1 MGCYSTF
8 VWFSLLPAVRLA
20 WGAVNQTVGRGSR
33 EKCRLLAGTCSFCLT
48 IVRLRHTP
56 TQQVI
61 GDKLDKM
68 DPSTFEPRACE
79 LLHGLGFTKQ
89 MMQKAERTARD
100 VSNIDTIC
108 IYLHLFATWFFR
120 QSQNDLLRWQGCF
133 VHYAPQGTTHTYI
146 YISIIH
152 YYILV
157 REASWI
163 NGLCTCNSMAM
174 AFLKECNCNTCHANA
189 SCTKTL

>member
-108 IYLHLFATWFFR
+108 IYLLHCLSLFFR
-120 QSQNDLLRWQGCF
+120 RSESEWF
-133 VHYAPQGTTHTYI
+133 VALTGMLCALCTSRYHTHIYI
-146 YISIIH
+146 YI
-152 YYILV
+152 YYTL
-157 REASWI
+157 
-163 NGLCTCNSMAM
+163 LYTCQGGIMD
-174 AFLKECNCNTCHANA
+174 
-189 SCTKTL
+189 